1 MGRDKASTTRW
12 FVFGFLVAMTCAMA
26 MGAADNRYPGA
37 FGYSL
42 TGPGTGFVTCV
53 QHDTNELATVARQ
66 IRFNAGGTCKMVGVD
81 GTTYTGTYT
90 AGEVRNVQ
98 IKQIFDTGTSIAD
111 ADIELL
117 K

>member
-1 MGRDKASTTRW
+1 MDRKTI
-12 FVFGFLVAMTCAMA
+12 FGVMLGVLLCTM
-26 MGAADNRYPGA
+26 MGAAANRYAGNA
-37 FGYSL
+37 GYAL

-66 IRFNAGGTCKMVGVD
+66 IRFNSGGTCKMVGVD
-81 GTTYTGTYT
+81 GTTYTGTYA
-90 AGEVRNVQ
+90 AGETRNVQ

>member
-1 MGRDKASTTRW
+1 MDRKTI
-12 FVFGFLVAMTCAMA
+12 FGVMLGVLLCTM
-26 MGAADNRYPGA
+26 MGAAANRYAGNA
-37 FGYSL
+37 GYSL